1 MILRLLLILCM
12 VASVLLGI
20 YIVSFDFFF
29 SVSAENVIRLH
40 LFILLIKWSQD
51 FDALNM
57 ASSQAFIV
65 LNKMCTQC
73 LLTRVHFCSI
83 CMQLLLA
90 TVAAARRVIFW
101 DLCACVGVCQV
112 CVSLST

>member
-57 ASSQAFIV
+57 ASS
-65 LNKMCTQC
+65 
-73 LLTRVHFCSI
+73 
-83 CMQLLLA
+83 
-90 TVAAARRVIFW
+90 
-101 DLCACVGVCQV
+101 
-112 CVSLST
+112 

>member
-1 MILRLLLILCM
+1 MI
-12 VASVLLGI
+12 
-20 YIVSFDFFF
+20 FFC

-40 LFILLIKWSQD
+40 LFILLIEWSQD

-57 ASSQAFIV
+57 ASSQVFIV